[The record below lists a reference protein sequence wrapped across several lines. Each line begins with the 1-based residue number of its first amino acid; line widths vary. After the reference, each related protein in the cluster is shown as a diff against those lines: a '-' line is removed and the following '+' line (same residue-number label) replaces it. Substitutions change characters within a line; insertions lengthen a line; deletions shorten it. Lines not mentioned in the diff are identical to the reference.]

1 MGGDST
7 NDTSG
12 GTSGIKLTTV
22 TNPYANSTIRVL
34 PSPPDES
41 RPVAHAAEAAAIAN
55 ASKVTKN
62 NGTKHKRKYKIS
74 NHSQKEKVKNF
85 QATMKQ
91 KKEAKVAKKKRQK
104 ESMKKNFFEQFDS
117 FHNTLFHSFRVI

>member
-12 GTSGIKLTTV
+12 GTSGIKLTV
-22 TNPYANSTIRVL
+22 TNPYATHKMNIL
-34 PSPPDES
+34 PSPAGES
-41 RPVAHAAEAAAIAN
+41 RPVAHAAEAAAA
-55 ASKVTKN
+55 ATTSKVTNN

>member
-34 PSPPDES
+34 QPPPDES
-41 RPVAHAAEAAAIAN
+41 RPVAHAAETAAIAN
-55 ASKVTKN
+55 ASKVTKV
-62 NGTKHKRKYKIS
+62 KRTIYAHLSPAVDCCIICILYIS
-74 NHSQKEKVKNF
+74 CLNF
-85 QATMKQ
+85 RYQI
-91 KKEAKVAKKKRQK
+91 
-104 ESMKKNFFEQFDS
+104 
-117 FHNTLFHSFRVI
+117 LP